1 MQIGQHVEHVRHQL
15 RTAAALGDER
25 TQQIAASLA
34 DTIGPAVQLAVMS
47 ALSSAADEITAALL
61 DTPGAPAVSVSL
73 DGDGSHGDAGEVRI
87 DVRPTA
93 LDAGASAEPGTDD
106 GDATARISLRLS
118 ESLKTEIDAAARR
131 EGVSVNTWLVRT
143 AARAA
148 VHTSAHRLAQEITQD
163 ALRRAGSAHR
173 ITGWING

>member
-1 MQIGQHVEHVRHQL
+1 MQIAQHVEHVRSQL
-15 RTAAALGDER
+15 RAAAALGDER
-25 TQQIAASLA
+25 TQQIAAGLA
-34 DTIGPAVQLAVMS
+34 DTIGPAVQLAVVS
-47 ALSSAADEITAALL
+47 ALSGAAAEITAALL

-73 DGDGSHGDAGEVRI
+73 DSDPTTGDAGEIRI

-93 LDAGASAEPGTDD
+93 VEAPAPGEPADD

-118 ESLKTEIDAAARR
+118 EALKGEIDAAAKR

-148 VHTSAHRLAQEITQD
+148 ALTSAHRHAHDIAQD
-163 ALRRAGSAHR
+163 AVRRAGSAHR